1 MLFMLVLRPCANGMV
16 SHHITTFTFDFD
28 TSLAMMSRLKEEK
41 KQLTA
46 CLIPFLNAHSA
57 FLKLF
62 LLWYIAPKLRQLVNT
77 FNIDNVRSGICCDA
91 KTNTKR
97 NQNDGFRLK
106 TFNLLSNS
114 ASSTASGRPQVARR
128 SSSETR
134 ELEDWIR
141 VLEVGIKVL
150 GGLT

>member
-1 MLFMLVLRPCANGMV
+1 M
-16 SHHITTFTFDFD
+16 
-28 TSLAMMSRLKEEK
+28 
-41 KQLTA
+41 
-46 CLIPFLNAHSA
+46 
-57 FLKLF
+57 
-62 LLWYIAPKLRQLVNT
+62 NT
-77 FNIDNVRSGICCDA
+77 YNIDNVRSGICCDA

-134 ELEDWIR
+134 ELEDWTRELDDWIK
-141 VLEVGIKVL
+141 VLEDWIKVL